1 MTVPWLSWIPAAGRW
16 LWRKIRGRPTV
27 QADRGGVAAGR
38 DQTISG
44 PVVTG
49 DRPGPVIVAHSGA
62 TVNVSVYYDG
72 LPQAKGNVHDHF
84 DAGRRLQ
91 EAEQHEPAIA
101 EFEKALAVAQN
112 DSQRCALHML
122 IGNSFL
128 ATSRLGQA
136 EGHYQ
141 RSLAAGDKAQ
151 DKEGQAR
158 ALGNLG
164 IVYRQ
169 RGEPDKAEEHHR
181 KALAIAEEIGD
192 RLGQA
197 NQLGNLG
204 LVYRRRGDLDKAEE
218 HEKAAL
224 AIDRDI
230 GNRLGEAHDLSALG
244 LVYADRGQLN
254 RAQGHH
260 RKALAIYQEIG
271 NKLGQA
277 TQLANLGI
285 VYRRRDR
292 PDEGQRHIMAAL
304 AIDQKLGYRLGEA
317 QDLASLGDVYAHRGE
332 VQQALRHYRHA
343 RRIFARI
350 GACRD
355 LEKVDRAIRALKLR
369 EALREA
375 IRLLDEMRAEAP
387 ASPKPKRPRKKGP
400 PSKP

>member
-1 MTVPWLSWIPAAGRW
+1 MPEPFDNLVVDIIAGLIVAVILATVTW
-16 LWRKIRGRPTV
+16 LWRRGKPPKASEAHAET
-27 QADRGGVAAGR
+27 GGVALSRTQGS
-38 DQTISG
+38 T
-44 PVVTG
+44 
-49 DRPGPVIVAHSGA
+49 VIVAQRGA
-62 TVNVSVYYDG
+62 TVNVYVDG
-72 LPQAKGNVHDHF
+72 LPQATGAVRDHF
-84 DAGRRLQ
+84 EEGRRLQ

-141 RSLAAGDKAQ
+141 RSLAAADKAQ
-151 DKEGQAR
+151 DKGGQAT

-169 RGEPDKAEEHHR
+169 RGEPDKAEEHHK
-181 KALAIAEEIGD
+181 KALAIDEEIGN

-197 NQLGNLG
+197 SDLVNLG
-204 LVYRRRGDLDKAEE
+204 LLYADRGELDKAEE

-224 AIDRDI
+224 AINRDI
-230 GNRLGEAHDLSALG
+230 GNRLGEAHDLTALG

-260 RKALAIYQEIG
+260 RKALAIYEEIG
-271 NKLGQA
+271 DKLGQA
-277 TQLANLGI
+277 TALANLGI
-285 VYRRRDR
+285 VYRRRGH
-292 PDEGQRHIMAAL
+292 PDKGEQHIMAAL

-317 QDLASLGDVYAHRGE
+317 QDLASLGDVYAQRGE
-332 VQQALRHYRHA
+332 VQQALRHYRDA
-343 RRIFARI
+343 RRIFAQI

-355 LEKVDRAIRALKLR
+355 LEKTDGAICALDRL

-387 ASPKPKRPRKKGP
+387 PSPKPKRPRKKP
-400 PSKP
+400 PPKP